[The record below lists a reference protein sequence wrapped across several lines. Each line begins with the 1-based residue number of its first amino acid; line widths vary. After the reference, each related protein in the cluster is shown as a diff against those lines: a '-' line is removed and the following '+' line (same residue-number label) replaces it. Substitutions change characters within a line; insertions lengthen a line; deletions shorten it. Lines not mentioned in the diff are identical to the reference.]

1 MVSAVNPGPNDI
13 AQPVRP
19 RVPTRR
25 SFSITN
31 MTVADDILP

>member
-1 MVSAVNPGPNDI
+1 MVSAISPGPNDI
-13 AQPVRP
+13 AQPLRP
-19 RVPTRR
+19 RVPERI